1 MGGSLPI
8 GADALPTRVNGKHD
22 EEDSKH
28 MEQWF
33 AVKTQPR
40 RELQVSNL
48 LDRRGVE
55 VYFPQISSWRPRPR
69 EKVARFEPLF
79 PGYIF
84 ARLELGTSSWVSAR
98 SAPGVAY
105 FLGSAGAPTGL
116 PDELVDGI
124 RERVEARIQA
134 GRPVIPFKRGDRV
147 VIEGGPF
154 DGLEAAFDGALCGNG
169 RVRVFLEL
177 VKRLVPVDV
186 HVGDIRLARE
196 AAVA

>member
-1 MGGSLPI
+1 
-8 GADALPTRVNGKHD
+8 
-22 EEDSKH
+22 

-40 RELQVSNL
+40 RELQVRTL
-48 LDRRGVE
+48 LDRRGIE
-55 VYFPQISSWRPRPR
+55 AYFPQLPSWRRRPG
-69 EKVARFEPLF
+69 EKVPRFEPLF

-84 ARLELGTSSWVSAR
+84 ARLQLGTSYWISAR

-105 FLGSAGAPTGL
+105 FLGSAGSPTAL
-116 PDELVDGI
+116 PDELVEGI
-124 RERVEARIQA
+124 RDRVEARILA

-147 VIEGGPF
+147 VIDGGPF
-154 DGLEAAFDGALCGNG
+154 DGLEAAFDGALCGSG

-177 VKRLVPVDV
+177 VTRLVPVDV
-186 HVGDIRLARE
+186 HVGDIRPARQ